1 MSTSTPKKFSQKT
14 WQVIALLPLLFLAV
28 IISACQ
34 KESPVSDDPAANNK
48 VVSGILR
55 DEQGFIVP
63 NAIVEVLAASSSRIA
78 ADTTDE
84 SGAFSLS
91 GLPQEFAS
99 LQLRVS
105 HNDFKPFVASL
116 SEAVMNAGAP
126 TGLLLSVDHN
136 DSCCGRLSM
145 RVTNQSGGAAISGAE
160 VKLRRNGTLVTTVYT
175 DTTGLISFENLCGGT
190 YSLRIAKDGFGVV
203 ERNATI
209 EHCDSTS
216 LDIRMEANST
226 GGSGDTCCGGYLRII
241 PRDSATNAVITGAS
255 VRITRSNGTVRTLTS
270 NGDGAIFREV
280 CQGQWGVRIAREGY
294 RVIEFSV
301 TMECNDSSVT
311 TRTLAHLQEQS
322 DSCCHGQLTV
332 IARDSANNNLLTGAT
347 IKLWRGGTLLATRT
361 MTGEGVGFDGLC
373 SGQYVIDILRDGYRH
388 VEVPVTM
395 GCSSTLEVMR
405 KLLSEN
411 SGDTCC
417 RGVLSV
423 NVGDSATGS
432 ALTNASVRLWRGGQ
446 LIRTVTT
453 SSNGTARFAELC
465 SGSYGVSISR
475 EGYAGREFEVTLT
488 CNQTVET
495 SKRLLA
501 NSGGDTCCN
510 AVLRLRVKD
519 STVTND
525 GWLSGVTVTITR
537 GNTTIASGTTG
548 SDGGYGRESLCGQST
563 YTVTFSKD
571 GYQSKTVTFTYTT
584 CTTKEETIRLVPN

>member
-1 MSTSTPKKFSQKT
+1 MSTSKKFSQIS
-14 WQVIALLPLLFLAV
+14 WRVIALLPLLFLAV

-63 NAIVEVLAASSSRIA
+63 NAIVEVLAASSSRLA
-78 ADTTDE
+78 VDTTDE
-84 SGAFSLS
+84 LGGFSLS

-105 HNDFKPFVASL
+105 HNDFKPFVTSL
-116 SEAVMNAGAP
+116 SEAVMNAGAS
-126 TGLLLSVDHN
+126 TGLLLSVEHS

-145 RVTNQSGGAAISGAE
+145 RVTSQSAGAAISGAE

-175 DTTGLISFENLCGGT
+175 DSTGDITFENLCGGT
-190 YSLRIAKDGFGVV
+190 YSLRIAKDGYAVV
-203 ERNATI
+203 ERNVGI

-216 LDIRMEANST
+216 LDIRMEASST

-255 VRITRSNGTVRTLTS
+255 VRITRSNGTTRTLTS
-270 NGDGAIFREV
+270 NGDGVIFREV
-280 CQGQWGVRIAREGY
+280 CQGQWGVRIARDGY

-301 TMECNDSSVT
+301 TMECNDSTVT
-311 TRTLAHLQEQS
+311 TRTLAQLQEQS
-322 DSCCHGQLTV
+322 DTCCHGRLTV
-332 IARDSANNNLLTGAT
+332 VARDSANNSLLTGAT
-347 IKLWRGGTLLATRT
+347 VKLWRGGTLLVTRT
-361 MTGEGVGFDGLC
+361 MTGESVGFDGLC
-373 SGQYVIDILRDGYRH
+373 AGQYVIDILREGYRH
-388 VEVPVTM
+388 VEVPITL
-395 GCSSTLEVMR
+395 GCNGTLELTR
-405 KLLSEN
+405 RLLREST
-411 SGDTCC
+411 GDTCC
-417 RGVLSV
+417 NGVLSI
-423 NVGDSATGS
+423 NVADSTTGS
-432 ALTNASVRLWRGGQ
+432 ALTNATVRLWRGSTQ
-446 LIRTVTT
+446 IRSVTT

-465 SGSYGVSISR
+465 SGEYSVSIAR
-475 EGYAGREFEVTLT
+475 EGYAGREFSVTLT
-488 CNQTVET
+488 CNQTQEL

-525 GWLSGVTVTITR
+525 GWLSGVYVTITR
-537 GNTTIASGTTG
+537 GNSTIASGTTG
-548 SDGGYGRESLCGQST
+548 SDGRYGRESLCGPST

-571 GYQSKTVTFTYTT
+571 GYQSKTVTFTYTS
-584 CTTKEETIRLVPN
+584 CTTKEETIMLVPN